1 MTVDPCLVGGVTPSP
16 NVSWFGTLATAN
28 PLTKKLTGEGGWT
41 NLLIFGEDEVWE
53 LVVGEYGIM
62 WYEIDDEYRLQG
74 SYDEDDLSKAL
85 GEKFTH
91 TMRVRRKADEEYAR
105 QQRYEQY
112 LDMREE
118 FDPEFRAKRQAE
130 REARE
135 AARKQSLEMWP
146 DLRKFGE

>member
-1 MTVDPCLVGGVTPSP
+1 MKVDPCLVGGVTPSP
-16 NVSWFGTLATAN
+16 NASWFGTLVTAS
-28 PLTKKLTGEGGWT
+28 PLTKKLTGEGGST
-41 NLLIFGEDEVWE
+41 NLLIFGEDEIWE

-62 WYEIDDEYRLQG
+62 WYEIDDEYRFRG
-74 SYDEDDLSKAL
+74 SYDEGDLCKAL

-112 LDMREE
+112 LNMREE
-118 FDPEFRAKRQAE
+118 FDPEFRVKRQAE

-146 DLRKFGE
+146 DLGKFGG